1 MAYQQ
6 SYNQSNMNFGGSNGG
21 YNNSQQPPML
31 PGGNLARPNIGG
43 NFMNNGMGA
52 NNTMNNNTSGYQ
64 DPFTGS
70 QQNWNNQSQQ
80 QQFGNNSNGF

>member
-6 SYNQSNMNFGGSNGG
+6 SYNQNNMNFGGGNSG
-21 YNNSQQPPML
+21 YNNFQQQPPLL

-52 NNTMNNNTSGYQ
+52 NNTM
-64 DPFTGS
+64 
-70 QQNWNNQSQQ
+70 
-80 QQFGNNSNGF
+80 

>member
-1 MAYQQ
+1 
-6 SYNQSNMNFGGSNGG
+6 MNFGGSNGG

-52 NNTMNNNTSGYQ
+52 NNTMNNNTSGY
-64 DPFTGS
+64 
-70 QQNWNNQSQQ
+70 
-80 QQFGNNSNGF
+80 

>member
-6 SYNQSNMNFGGSNGG
+6 SYNQNNMNFGGGNSG
-21 YNNSQQPPML
+21 YNNFQQQQQPPLL

-52 NNTMNNNTSGYQ
+52 NNTM
-64 DPFTGS
+64 
-70 QQNWNNQSQQ
+70 
-80 QQFGNNSNGF
+80 